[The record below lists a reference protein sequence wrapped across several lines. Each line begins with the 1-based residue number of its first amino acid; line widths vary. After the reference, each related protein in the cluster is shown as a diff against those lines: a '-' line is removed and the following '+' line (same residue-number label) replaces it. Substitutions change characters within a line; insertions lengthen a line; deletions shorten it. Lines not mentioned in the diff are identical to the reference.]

1 VLRALVGFSALA
13 TAVVTIGSITGAH
26 SLRDSYGNRVEVA
39 VARTDL
45 RVGQVI
51 TEQDFERHEIPG
63 SLIAAGAASE
73 PRARTVI
80 EPIVAGE
87 PIMERR
93 LSGSLAAGVDALI
106 GPRSRAITIERNPT
120 TPAVEPG
127 DQVDLFAPAIR
138 GGAVRVARRSRV
150 LAADDQS
157 VTVAVLETEAPAV
170 AGASIEKILSIL
182 LIGAG

>member
-1 VLRALVGFSALA
+1 MLRALVGFSALA

-80 EPIVAGE
+80 EPIDACSFCKQSNPMLCLVFSYFE
-87 PIMERR
+87 PGFP
-93 LSGSLAAGVDALI
+93 S
-106 GPRSRAITIERNPT
+106 PT
-120 TPAVEPG
+120 TSFKA
-127 DQVDLFAPAIR
+127 
-138 GGAVRVARRSRV
+138 
-150 LAADDQS
+150 
-157 VTVAVLETEAPAV
+157 T
-170 AGASIEKILSIL
+170 
-182 LIGAG
+182 